1 MSYYLTLSSACSS
14 SNQANRG
21 QKEGIHLLE
30 TRDEAGKADGRFAA
44 VQNLVKKDV

>member
-21 QKEGIHLLE
+21 QKESIHLLE
-30 TRDEAGKADGRFAA
+30 TRDEGKADGRFAA